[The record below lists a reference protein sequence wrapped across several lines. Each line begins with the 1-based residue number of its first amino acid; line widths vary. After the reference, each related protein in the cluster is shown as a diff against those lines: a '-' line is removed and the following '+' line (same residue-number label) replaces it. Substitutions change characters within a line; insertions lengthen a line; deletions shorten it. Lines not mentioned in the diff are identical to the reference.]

1 MWHPNLIDCEG
12 NGELRRIITSLADSC
27 TRTLT
32 GKDGVRCDRRTN
44 KLIHIWGIGQSTI
57 PMKSKDKLTKR
68 ENYSNVLEVIKLD
81 KPEDWASEFDK
92 LPVMRASTV
101 WLWHKW
107 KNKVIRSGRQEK
119 KRISRWIPSQL
130 SCVRLLL
137 HRPSHR
143 PPVDSSGKSIRRF
156 NRPRISFFECL
167 FHLASK
173 FNQVWWET
181 SYRAIKTVNT
191 CSDDSHA

>member
-12 NGELRRIITSLADSC
+12 NGELRRIITSLAVAC

-68 ENYSNVLEVIKLD
+68 ENYSNVLEVKKLD

-107 KNKVIRSGRQEK
+107 KNKVIRSGRREK
-119 KRISRWIPSQL
+119 NEFLVEFLRNLVAFACCFI
-130 SCVRLLL
+130 VRLIVPLL
-137 HRPSHR
+137 TRPVNRYVALIDRES
-143 PPVDSSGKSIRRF
+143 PFSNASSIWLRSSIKFGGK
-156 NRPRISFFECL
+156 
-167 FHLASK
+167 
-173 FNQVWWET
+173 QVIV
-181 SYRAIKTVNT
+181 R
-191 CSDDSHA
+191 